1 MKNTAGQK
9 VKQIIREE
17 FDSRMELAVITYI
30 LNEGFDKLQKATE
43 QDIIDVKGNALMTD
57 RFCQALV
64 RTAVKICKECNLIDE
79 FLPFIVNRL
88 YVPNAKMHEIEIW
101 QDQMTEWRWNDLI
114 NDLEIDF
121 EETAD
126 EIEAVFLNV
135 NVIET
140 INKQEREDN

>member
-30 LNEGFDKLQKATE
+30 LDKGFEKLQKVTE
-43 QDIIDVKGNALMTD
+43 QDILDVEGSAFMTD

-64 RTAVKICKECNLIDE
+64 RAAVRICKECNPIDE
-79 FLPFIVNRL
+79 FLPFIVNHL
-88 YVPNAKMHEIEIW
+88 YVPNAKMYEIEIW
-101 QDQMTEWRWNDLI
+101 QDQMTKWRWNNLI

-121 EETAD
+121 EEEAD
-126 EIEAVFLNV
+126 EIEAVYLNV
-135 NVIET
+135 NVLEI